1 MRRGLPL
8 AAAAGRSAA
17 AGRRLRGSTC
27 ATRAKRSSR
36 RRPRGLYGVYSN
48 RARGAGEPK
57 QPGEE
62 TAPKRKRCTA
72 SWARLIHKVYGAD
85 PMICRQCGSKL
96 RVIAFIT
103 DSLSIKQVLEPL
115 GLWSDENQ
123 RPPPEPR
130 EVRVVPVDDAGR
142 EIGEAW

>member
-1 MRRGLPL
+1 MDPL
-8 AAAAGRSAA
+8 EWLARMADHIPDPGKHRT
-17 AGRRLRGSTC
+17 LR
-27 ATRAKRSSR
+27 
-36 RRPRGLYGVYSN
+36 YGVYSN

-62 TAPKRKRCTA
+62 AAPKRKRCTA

-85 PMICRQCGSKL
+85 PMICRQCGGKL

-115 GLWSDENQ
+115 GLWSDEPE

-130 EVRVVPVDDAGR
+130 KVRVVPVDEAGR